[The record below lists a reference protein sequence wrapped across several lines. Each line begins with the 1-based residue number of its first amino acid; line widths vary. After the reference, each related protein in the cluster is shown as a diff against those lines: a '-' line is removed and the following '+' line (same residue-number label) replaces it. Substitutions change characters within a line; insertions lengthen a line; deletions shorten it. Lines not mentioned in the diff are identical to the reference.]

1 MAKLNPRK
9 WAKTTLT
16 GSLWLIVLVPLLAIS
31 GYSLYFV
38 ATALGVPKL
47 FAIPMSAGFD
57 GTTLLAAEYSL
68 RYAQA
73 GLSGSG
79 PRTVV
84 RLGALLAA
92 FIQTLHARLGH
103 EPAGSWALWAALPI
117 LAVVVYDIHIRWE
130 RRRALAAAG
139 VAYPAPLPAFGSV
152 TWIMFPMSTW
162 SSMRGIVEARR
173 GAVVEAANKRHTTLD
188 GRDYHVIAQEP
199 APAITATEEPAAAVA
214 RPAPVRNVTSIRRVP
229 AQRPDGGRISPHS
242 PTKHIR
248 QWAQAQPERFGVLG
262 DRGKI
267 PADIIAA
274 YNDEHAVPGAG
285 NE

>member
-1 MAKLNPRK
+1 MKKLNPRK

-79 PRTVV
+79 PRAVV
-84 RLGALLAA
+84 RMGALLAA

-139 VAYPAPLPAFGSV
+139 VAYPAPLPSFGAV
-152 TWIMFPMSTW
+152 TWVMFPITTW
-162 SSMRGIVEARR
+162 SSMRGIVEKRR

-188 GRDYHVIAQEP
+188 GRDYQVIATEP
-199 APAITATEEPAAAVA
+199 APAITATAEPTA
-214 RPAPVRNVTSIRRVP
+214 APVAPHVSPSNVRQFKRPVL
-229 AQRPDGGRISPHS
+229 QNPDGMRISPHS

-248 QWAQAQPERFGVLG
+248 KWAQAQPERFGPIG
-262 DRGKI
+262 DRGKVHQR
-267 PADIIAA
+267 IIDA
-274 YNDEHAVPGAG
+274 YNDEHQPQAG

>member
-1 MAKLNPRK
+1 MPKLNPRK

-16 GSLWLIVLVPLLAIS
+16 GSLWLIVLVPILAIS

-38 ATALGVPKL
+38 ATALGVPPV
-47 FAIPMSAGFD
+47 FAIPMSAAYD

-139 VAYPAPLPAFGSV
+139 VTYPAPLPSFGFI
-152 TWIMFPMSTW
+152 TWVYFPFSTIT
-162 SSMRGIVEARR
+162 SMRDIVEKRR
-173 GAVVEAANKRHTTLD
+173 AAVVAASLKRHTLLD
-188 GRDYHVIAQEP
+188 GKDYGVVEPKP
-199 APAITATEEPAAAVA
+199 APAIKATVERPEPVHSD
-214 RPAPVRNVTSIRRVP
+214 NVTEMRRPHIHQP
-229 AQRPDGGRISPHS
+229 AGVKISKHS
-242 PTKHIR
+242 PQKHIR
-248 QWAQAQPERFGVLG
+248 QWAQAQPERFGEVGNRASLA
-262 DRGKI
+262 KY
-267 PADIIAA
+267 IIDA
-274 YNDEHAVPGAG
+274 YNAEHDVPEAG

>member
-16 GSLWLIVLVPLLAIS
+16 GSLWLVVLVPLLAIS

-38 ATALGVPKL
+38 ATALGVPKV

-79 PRTVV
+79 PRSVV

-92 FIQTLHARLGH
+92 FVQTLHARLGH

-117 LAVVVYDIHIRWE
+117 LSVIVYDIHIRWE

-139 VAYPAPLPAFGSV
+139 VAYPAPLPAFGAV

-162 SSMRGIVEARR
+162 GSMRGIVEARR

-188 GRDYHVIAQEP
+188 GRDYQVVQQPRPEP
-199 APAITATEEPAAAVA
+199 ALPAAPRPE
-214 RPAPVRNVTSIRRVP
+214 RPASAPIAPTNVRPIRPQTIQGVRVS
-229 AQRPDGGRISPHS
+229 AHS

-248 QWAQAQPERFGVLG
+248 KWAQAQPERFGQIG
-262 DRGKI
+262 DRGKVHQT
-267 PADIIAA
+267 IIDA
-274 YNDEHAVPGAG
+274 YNAEHQPQAG